1 MLTSQS
7 FWGKALIVTIHNKS
21 LCLGQWLHIN
31 FSDCANSACIV
42 LSYTKVPINTRLP
55 QPLYWKCIFEQN
67 LYVVRYVYCPHEM
80 SLPTSRGSWDP
91 ILLQYE
97 FLAPEVLA
105 CNMKTS
111 IQTHSNK
118 SYLLII
124 FVLCYRPKYSIIKL
138 KFIMSSITI
147 KEWVPRGPFIEFS
160 ILCRI
165 ILTKKEILHET
176 EVMIHGVSIVDCRL

>member
-42 LSYTKVPINTRLP
+42 LSFTRLC

-67 LYVVRYVYCPHEM
+67 LYIVRCYVYCAHQM
-80 SLPTSRGSWDP
+80 SLPTSRGCWDP

-118 SYLLII
+118 SYSLII
-124 FVLCYRPKYSIIKL
+124 FVFCYRPKYSIIKL

-147 KEWVPRGPFIEFS
+147 KEWGPRGPFIEFS

-165 ILTKKEILHET
+165 ILTKNGKLWARYYMKQRSWFMEYQL
-176 EVMIHGVSIVDCRL
+176 